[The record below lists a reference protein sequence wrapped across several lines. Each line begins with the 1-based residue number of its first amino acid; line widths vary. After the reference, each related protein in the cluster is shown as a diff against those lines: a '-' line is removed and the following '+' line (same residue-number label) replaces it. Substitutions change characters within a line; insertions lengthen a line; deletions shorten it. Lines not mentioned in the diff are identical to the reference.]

1 VASPTGRLLELLE
14 LLQSRPLTTGREICD
29 RLGVDPRTARRY
41 VRALEELGVPVEG
54 QRGVGGGY
62 RIRPG
67 YRLPP
72 LMLDDGEALAVS
84 LGLLTAQRL
93 RLVAD
98 DDAAERALVK
108 VHRVLPD
115 LLRRRLEALETTVG
129 FTGGGAAGAPIA
141 GEEALLLAD
150 AIHRRRRLSLDYVSH
165 RGERTARL
173 LSPYGLV
180 VHAGRWYLV
189 AHDHGRAGLRSFR
202 ADRCSAIAITD
213 GTLEPAPE
221 GFDAVA
227 VVRRSFARVPRRF
240 AVGVV
245 LDLPLDTAAARLPL
259 TLAELSATG
268 GGTRLRTQV
277 DSLDWLASVLAG
289 LDCDF
294 AVEQPAELTEAVR
307 RLAARLRRRAGH

>member
-1 VASPTGRLLELLE
+1 MASPTARLLELLE

-41 VRALEELGVPVEG
+41 VHALEELGVPVEG

-84 LGLLTAQRL
+84 LGLLTARRL

-129 FTGGGAAGAPIA
+129 FTGRGTSGAPIA

-150 AIHRRRRLSLDYVSH
+150 AIHRRRRLRLDYVSH
-165 RGERTARL
+165 EGARSERL

-180 VHAGRWYLV
+180 IHAGRWYLV
-189 AHDHGRAGLRSFR
+189 AHDHGREDVRSFR
-202 ADRCSAIAITD
+202 ADRCSAIAIAD
-213 GTLEPAPE
+213 GALEPPPG
-221 GFDAVA
+221 GFDPVA

-240 AVGVV
+240 AVSVV

-259 TLAELSATG
+259 TLAELSTAG
-268 GGTRLRTQV
+268 GGTRLRTHV

-294 AVEQPAELTEAVR
+294 DVERPDDLTDALR
-307 RLAARLRRRAGH
+307 RLADRLRRRAG